1 MYRTIAICGTLVAVV
16 IWLVL
21 MAIRGRKSK
30 KAGSNETDGDDI
42 SLIETQFVPKR
53 KPYEED
59 PDEESECGDMLPL
72 EDAEGLFDPQRP
84 KKERLALAERIKE
97 EGFKG
102 EMTGRRLWNSCRES
116 WGIAMTA

>member
-59 PDEESECGDMLPL
+59 PD
-72 EDAEGLFDPQRP
+72 
-84 KKERLALAERIKE
+84 
-97 EGFKG
+97 
-102 EMTGRRLWNSCRES
+102 
-116 WGIAMTA
+116 

>member
-84 KKERLALAERIKE
+84 KKERLALAERIKV
-97 EGFKG
+97 
-102 EMTGRRLWNSCRES
+102 EMTRRRL
-116 WGIAMTA
+116 

>member
-30 KAGSNETDGDDI
+30 KAGFNETDGDDI

-84 KKERLALAERIKE
+84 KKARLALAERIKE
-97 EGFKG
+97 EGFKV
-102 EMTGRRLWNSCRES
+102 EMTRRRL
-116 WGIAMTA
+116 